1 MNDTGS
7 IRTTAPCSPSS
18 PSSFTARLR
27 FRIATAEEIH
37 ELTRDREREARILD
51 DAAVCLA
58 PGPWQIAQ
66 LFRRRR

>member
-1 MNDTGS
+1 MNETDS
-7 IRTTAPCSPSS
+7 IRTTAPSA

-27 FRIATAEEIH
+27 FRIAAEQEIH

-51 DAAVCLA
+51 EAAVRLA

>member
-1 MNDTGS
+1 MNETDS
-7 IRTTAPCSPSS
+7 IRTTASS
-18 PSSFTARLR
+18 APSSFAARLR
-27 FRIATAEEIH
+27 FRIAAEQELH

-51 DAAVCLA
+51 DAAVRVA